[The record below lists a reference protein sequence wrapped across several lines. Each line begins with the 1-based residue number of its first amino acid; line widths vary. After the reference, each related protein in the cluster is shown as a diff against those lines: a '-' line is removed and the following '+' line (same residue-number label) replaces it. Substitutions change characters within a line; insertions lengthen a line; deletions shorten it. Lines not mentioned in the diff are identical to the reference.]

1 MAKHNTKSAA
11 PHAGDDSV
19 VYKVMAAILVAVIAV
34 TVLIRVKAFY
44 STAGGLSIVS
54 AGLVWGIWISL
65 ALAVICAAAAVLL
78 RSRKTLCYTLVFA
91 GAAFVL
97 ALVSC
102 VLLRTYWVTV
112 AAGCYYLWIAAA
124 LLYSIYL
131 LYQREF
137 FFVALV
143 TAVAGGTFYCTS
155 HAYGSAASILCVVL
169 LVCLSVLT
177 AALTFK
183 LAKSEGKL
191 SVGKKAV
198 QLFSPN
204 FSAFPLYI
212 VSVLWALCAVAVLV
226 LGSAFA
232 YYCMY
237 AAVGVS
243 LVAVCY
249 YTIKLM

>member
-1 MAKHNTKSAA
+1 MAKHNAKTVA
-11 PHAGDDSV
+11 PHADDDSV
-19 VYKVMAAILVAVIAV
+19 VYKVMAAILIAVVAVA
-34 TVLIRVKAFY
+34 VLIRVKAFY

-54 AGLVWGIWISL
+54 TGLVWGGWISL
-65 ALAVICAAAAVLL
+65 ALAVVSGLAAVLL
-78 RSRKTLCYTLVFA
+78 RNRKTLRYLLVFA
-91 GAAFVL
+91 GVVFLLSL
-97 ALVSC
+97 ASC
-102 VLLRTYWVTV
+102 VLLHTYWVTA

-143 TAVAGGTFYCTS
+143 TAVAGGTFYCIS
-155 HAYGSAASILCVVL
+155 HAYGSAAAILCAVVL
-169 LVCLSVLT
+169 VILSVLT
-177 AALTFK
+177 AALTFT
-183 LAKSEGKL
+183 LAKNEGKL
-191 SVGKKAV
+191 TLGKKTIP
-198 QLFSPN
+198 LFSPN
-204 FSAFPLYI
+204 FSAYPLYI
-212 VSVLWALCAVAVLV
+212 VSVLWALCAIAALI

-232 YYCMY
+232 YYCIY